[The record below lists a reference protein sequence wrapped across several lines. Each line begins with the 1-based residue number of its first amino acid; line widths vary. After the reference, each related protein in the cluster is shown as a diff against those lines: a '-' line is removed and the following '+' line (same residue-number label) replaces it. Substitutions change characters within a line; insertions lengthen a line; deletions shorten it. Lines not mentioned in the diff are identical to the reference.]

1 MHSHGNRCLKRGMR
15 DRYKAASAMLGY
27 GVKTAKM
34 PAKVV
39 ATNKGCLRRR
49 IVRPGIYDATCSQ
62 KTPRKN
68 SRKESNISMK
78 KYHQRPTVGV
88 RSERSNRTPY
98 VAVRNSQEPVSRAE
112 IHSRPPLAAASPT
125 VCVAVNAKGLGAD
138 FDLEARAS

>member
-1 MHSHGNRCLKRGMR
+1 MHSHGNRCLKRDTR

-39 ATNKGCLRRR
+39 ATNKGCLRSR
-49 IVRPGIYDATCSQ
+49 IVRPGTYDATCSQ
-62 KTPRKN
+62 KTPRK
-68 SRKESNISMK
+68 ESKISMK

-138 FDLEARAS
+138 FDLETRAS